1 MKLAERDVTQQ
12 VKDFLRHR
20 QWRILRHQV
29 AMFAGAGERGM
40 PDLSAIRYLNST
52 GAALVLW
59 LELKAPSDRRKCRCK
74 FGDKKPCTVCAQ
86 KKWHAEESARGA
98 LIVTVRDIESFME
111 WYDSRFAWLHAS
123 GTGEGQL
130 DLLAGAKNA

>member
-1 MKLAERDVTQQ
+1 MKLSESDVTKQL
-12 VKDFLRHR
+12 KDFLRLR
-20 QWRILRHQV
+20 GWRILRHQV

-59 LELKAPSDRRKCRCK
+59 LEMKAPSDRRKCRCK
-74 FGDKKPCTVCAQ
+74 FGNKKLCTVCAQ
-86 KKWHAEESARGA
+86 KKWHAEETARGA
-98 LIVTVRDIESFME
+98 LIVTVRNIETFIE
-111 WYDSRFAWLHAS
+111 WYDQRFGWLHAA

-130 DLLAGAKNA
+130 DLLAGASR